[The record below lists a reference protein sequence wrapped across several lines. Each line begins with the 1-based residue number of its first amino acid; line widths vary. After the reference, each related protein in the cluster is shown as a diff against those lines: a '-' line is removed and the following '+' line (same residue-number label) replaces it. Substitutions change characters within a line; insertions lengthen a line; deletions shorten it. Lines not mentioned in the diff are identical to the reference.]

1 MVKKNKHY
9 LYLLFYTLKIF
20 SLIAGVKS
28 PILQATYAYLTEV
41 DGLLYDISSILA
53 DIILDIV
60 HDMLDETKILHRI
73 YLLLDEATKT
83 AIQLANQLPIETLTL
98 LLNGQLAGAVN
109 VTAIIGKPAA
119 LMASMF

>member
-1 MVKKNKHY
+1 MVKKLNITY
-9 LYLLFYTLKIF
+9 LFCFPLKIF